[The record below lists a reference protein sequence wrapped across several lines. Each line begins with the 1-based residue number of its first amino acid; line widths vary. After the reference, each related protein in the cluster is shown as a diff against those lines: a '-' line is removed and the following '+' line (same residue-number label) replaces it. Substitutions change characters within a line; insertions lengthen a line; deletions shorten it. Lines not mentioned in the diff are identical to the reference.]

1 MLVSTGLRQE
11 VYAKLTVFTNVY
23 LRSVPITRQGPLV
36 SKLGLNK
43 PEKQHRQEVSVSTT
57 SWHCWRAES
66 NGYSDSRNQFKGG
79 REVKFLCKF
88 NTRHLITVIVTA
100 VYVLTAT
107 PAIFLQNVCC
117 ELVTFFFLIHRLFTI
132 ICDYFCKWVYVW
144 GEGVKVRNSMF
155 LYCITGYILNESM
168 LHFSLSRKKK
178 KIMSQKGRVYFLCQ
192 DVFRFLRCLNSC
204 SCF

>member
-1 MLVSTGLRQE
+1 MFTARDGDVFVSTGLPQE
-11 VYAKLTVFTNVY
+11 VNAKLTVFTTVY

-36 SKLGLNK
+36 SKLRLNK
-43 PEKQHRQEVSVSTT
+43 PEKQHRQEVSVFTT

-79 REVKFLCKF
+79 REVTFLCKF
-88 NTRHLITVIVTA
+88 STWHLITVIVTT

-107 PAIFLQNVCC
+107 PATFLWNVCC
-117 ELVTFFFLIHRLFTI
+117 EFITFFLIHRLFTI

-155 LYCITGYILNESM
+155 LYCITGYILNEGM
-168 LHFSLSRKKK
+168 LHFSFSHEKKSHHKRKEFTSCVR
-178 KIMSQKGRVYFLCQ
+178 MFL
-192 DVFRFLRCLNSC
+192 DFWGA
-204 SCF
+204 